1 MDPKKWA
8 EIIENRKFEAIREAM
23 KGWQQRWGVD
33 GGSFDLIMDQA
44 GKFKFAERL
53 SWLAPGVP
61 RSPRA
66 LLAGA
71 EEIVLFSLD
80 FKRRGD
86 PFLNDPDAERR
97 RFQKY
102 LETDAFNQIWE
113 LQTGI
118 DYMIGELSESFLKG
132 V

>member
-1 MDPKKWA
+1 MDLQKWA

-23 KGWQQRWGVD
+23 KGWQLRWGEN
-33 GGSFDLIMDQA
+33 GGSFDLVMNRA
-44 GKFKFAERL
+44 GDFKVAERL
-53 SWLAPGVP
+53 SCLTPGAP
-61 RSPRA
+61 RSAAA
-66 LLAGA
+66 LLGGA

-86 PFLNDPDAERR
+86 PLLLDPDAERR

-102 LETDAFNQIWE
+102 LEMEALNQIWE

-118 DYMIGELSESFLKG
+118 DFMIGELAETF
-132 V
+132 

>member
-23 KGWQQRWGVD
+23 KGWQLRWGEN
-33 GGSFDLIMDQA
+33 GGSFDLVMNRA
-44 GKFKFAERL
+44 GDFKVAERL

-61 RSPRA
+61 RSPGA

-86 PFLNDPDAERR
+86 PMLVDPDAERR

-102 LETDAFNQIWE
+102 LEFEALGQIWE
-113 LQTGI
+113 LQSKI
-118 DYMIGELSESFLKG
+118 DYMVGDIAETF
-132 V
+132 